1 MLQIILLIKII
12 LIDNKKI
19 NMSNKT
25 VVVGMSGG
33 VDSSVSAYLLKKQGF
48 NVIGLFM
55 KNWQSEP
62 GEVCTSEIDF
72 KDASEVCDMLDIPLH
87 KANFSD
93 DYWDRVFKQFLSEHE
108 KGRTPNPDILCNR
121 EIKFKSFY
129 DYALKIGAD
138 FIATGH
144 YAKVENDGGE
154 AKLYRSK
161 DIDKDQ
167 TYFLHEVSSKE
178 FSKTIFPLSDI
189 YKSEVRDI
197 AKELNL
203 NIHSK
208 KDSVGICFVGEKN
221 LRDFLN
227 RFIKFKKGNILNTDN
242 EIVGEHNGS
251 ILYTIGQR
259 QGLGIGGIKDKDELP
274 WYVYGKNISKNE
286 IYVCQGVDNQLLYTE
301 NITLDKIHWIND
313 LKEFKHLDCLVQIRH
328 RHKPVKCIIEFNKGF
343 RVMFDEEIRGV
354 APGQSAVFYKDNLC
368 LGGGVIEARNN
379 DL

>member
-1 MLQIILLIKII
+1 
-12 LIDNKKI
+12 
-19 NMSNKT
+19 MSNKT

-55 KNWQSEP
+55 KNWQTEP

-87 KANFSD
+87 KANYSD
-93 DYWDRVFKQFLSEHE
+93 EYWDRVFKQFLSEHE
-108 KGRTPNPDILCNR
+108 NGRTPNPDILCNR

-144 YAKVENDGGE
+144 YAKVKIDNGE

-203 NIHSK
+203 NVHAK

-221 LRDFLN
+221 LRDF
-227 RFIKFKKGNILNTDN
+227 
-242 EIVGEHNGS
+242 
-251 ILYTIGQR
+251 
-259 QGLGIGGIKDKDELP
+259 
-274 WYVYGKNISKNE
+274 
-286 IYVCQGVDNQLLYTE
+286 
-301 NITLDKIHWIND
+301 
-313 LKEFKHLDCLVQIRH
+313 
-328 RHKPVKCIIEFNKGF
+328 
-343 RVMFDEEIRGV
+343 
-354 APGQSAVFYKDNLC
+354 
-368 LGGGVIEARNN
+368 
-379 DL
+379 